1 MTQRIIDRSY
11 VGEVLQHMYSSDLDV
26 TISLIARDGYYYL
39 GLNDDKRIPLPG
51 TSIEEAVTHLAFRLA
66 KEFPA
71 SKFATWWV
79 NNFRE
84 EDSGRFDS
92 KDYSYPNIGS

>member
-11 VGEVLQHMYSSDLDV
+11 VGEVLQHMYTSDLDI
-26 TISLIARDGYYYL
+26 TISLISKSGYFYV
-39 GLNDDKRIPLPG
+39 GLNNDKRIPLSG
-51 TSIEEAVTHLAFRLA
+51 TSIEEAVTHLAFRLS

-71 SKFATWWV
+71 SKFATWWT

-84 EDSGRFDS
+84 EERRH
-92 KDYSYPNIGS
+92 